1 MHPAYKLID
10 EASVFTPALVFYP
23 ALIRENIA
31 AIIAMVGGTERLRP
45 HVKTHKTAEIA
56 KMQLEAGVTKHKCA
70 TIAEAELLASV
81 GVPDVLISYP
91 LVGPNIG
98 RLLTLISRFPG
109 TAFSTIID
117 HPAQLTLLSEALSLI
132 RKTIDVLVDLNVGM
146 NRTGIAVG
154 DEAMSLYAKM
164 ANSPGVRP
172 GGFHVYDGHNSTEPR
187 ADRDASAR
195 ATLSRVLPM
204 RSALQERGIAVPRLV
219 CGGTPSFPSYA
230 AIRDVDDL
238 ECSPG
243 TYVLHDVGYGRYPDL
258 ATVTPAAICLTRVV
272 SRPAPNRV
280 TLDLGNKSV
289 AADPLMVKRVKLL
302 DFPEHTIVMHSEE
315 HLVVETT
322 VPVDYLP
329 GDLVYAIPGHICPTV
344 ALHREVLIAEG
355 GQIVARWKVAAR
367 DRFLSV

>member
-1 MHPAYKLID
+1 MYARVNQDRQQLL
-10 EASVFTPALVFYP
+10 ATPGVTVT
-23 ALIRENIA
+23 
-31 AIIAMVGGTERLRP
+31 AIQLFERLP
-45 HVKTHKTAEIA
+45 EHPVIT
-56 KMQLEAGVTKHKCA
+56 M
-70 TIAEAELLASV
+70 
-81 GVPDVLISYP
+81 P
-91 LVGPNIG
+91 LVT
-98 RLLTLISRFPG
+98 RLLSTSKP
-109 TAFSTIID
+109 TAGK
-117 HPAQLTLLSEALSLI
+117 A
-132 RKTIDVLVDLNVGM
+132 IDVLVDLNVGM

-154 DEAMSLYAKM
+154 DDAVSLYTQM

-230 AIRDVDDL
+230 AIRDVDGL

-258 ATVTPAAICLTRVV
+258 ATVTPAAICLTRVI

-355 GQIVARWKVAAR
+355 GKIVARWKVAAR